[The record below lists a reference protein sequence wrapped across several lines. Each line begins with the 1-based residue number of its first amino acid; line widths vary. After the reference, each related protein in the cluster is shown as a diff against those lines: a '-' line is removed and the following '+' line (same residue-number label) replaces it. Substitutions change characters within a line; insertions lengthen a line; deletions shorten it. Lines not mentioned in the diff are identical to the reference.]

1 MTDDNKILQV
11 LNEPLL
17 NNFNRLLML
26 KYKLIN
32 QFIYKSSFKY
42 MGEGSLIIRPML
54 IQNPHHIEIGNR
66 VFIRN
71 GARIETYVTNTC
83 RIPELIIGDD
93 TNIEQNVHIICHHK
107 IHIGSNVSITGNC
120 AIVDT
125 THPYEDVN
133 NPTKIGAR
141 ILDDDASVEIGN
153 GCFIGFG
160 STILPNVKIGE
171 YSIIGAGSVVTKDV
185 PSYCVAIGN
194 PAKVVKTYDADKK
207 CWLSIYNSH

>member
-1 MTDDNKILQV
+1 MTDINKILQV

-32 QFIYKSSFKY
+32 RLIYKPSFKN
-42 MGEGSLIIRPML
+42 MGEGSLIIKPML
-54 IQNPHHIEIGNR
+54 INNPHHIEIGDR
-66 VFIRN
+66 VSIRN

-83 RIPELIIGDD
+83 RIPELIIGND

-133 NPTKIGAR
+133 NPIKIGAR

-171 YSIIGAGSVVTKDV
+171 YSIIGASSVVTKDV
-185 PSYCVAIGN
+185 PSYCVAMGN
-194 PAKVVKTYDADKK
+194 PAKVVKTYDADNKS
-207 CWLSIYNSH
+207 WVSIHKSN